1 MQPATK
7 NRPRAFSRWNEP
19 PSLRVNHT
27 TNLGVADERGAKPM
41 FNFSTTHLFA
51 VAGFAAL
58 LATGAQAFDGGS
70 PSGLMNRQVQP
81 VSLPTDVQRAVQP
94 TRTIVDDPTGERA
107 GTITIDTKNRYLYL
121 SMERGRAM
129 RYDVG
134 VGREGFAWS
143 GRAHIGRRAEWP
155 SWTPPAAMLLRRPDL
170 PRVMEGGLAN
180 PLGARAMYLYN
191 GHGDTMFR
199 IHGTNEPDTIG
210 RAVSSGC
217 IRLLNDD
224 VVDLYSRVKIGAPVV
239 VL

>member
-1 MQPATK
+1 
-7 NRPRAFSRWNEP
+7 
-19 PSLRVNHT
+19 LRVNHT
-27 TNLGVADERGAKPM
+27 TNLSEADGRGAKPV
-41 FNFSTTHLFA
+41 FNYSTTHLFA

-81 VSLPTDVQRAVQP
+81 VSLPTEVQREVQP

-121 SMERGRAM
+121 SIERGRAI
-129 RYDVG
+129 RYGVG

-155 SWTPPAAMLLRRPDL
+155 AWTPPAAMRLRRPDL

-191 GHGDTMFR
+191 SHGDTMFR

-217 IRLLNDD
+217 VRLLNDD
-224 VVDLYSRVKIGAPVV
+224 VVDLYSRVKVGAPVV